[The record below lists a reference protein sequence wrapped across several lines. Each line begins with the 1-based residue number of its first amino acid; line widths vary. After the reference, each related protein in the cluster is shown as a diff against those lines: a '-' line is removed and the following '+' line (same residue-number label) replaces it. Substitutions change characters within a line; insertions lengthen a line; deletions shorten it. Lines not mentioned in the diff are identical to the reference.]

1 MLNFNINRVSNQEQE
16 ILYSYCRKNDPE
28 QRKACP
34 GKMADDLVRRLEMN
48 TIDRKLKTLISYYN
62 RLVKGIDDA
71 ASMSQERAYG
81 GVIRSEKGKL
91 VEYLASQLVQIAW
104 TDVLKQRPSR
114 LEINRKKIPISI
126 KDDYINRISN
136 PKVRAYVSSYRDDL
150 KYRFGTDVQV
160 FIDGRIVLAIEC
172 KTYTENAM
180 MKRILFDAK
189 LMKEAMGLDTYYLVQ
204 LESQLGGDY
213 SELNDITYGSP
224 ATHVLMSLIDVDLK
238 IITLLKEERRINRPI
253 HKPEFFKELEM
264 RQLKKAVN
272 LFADDLKKYAR

>member
-1 MLNFNINRVSNQEQE
+1 
-16 ILYSYCRKNDPE
+16 
-28 QRKACP
+28 
-34 GKMADDLVRRLEMN
+34 MN

-136 PKVRAYVSSYRDDL
+136 PKVRAYVSSHRDDL

-213 SELNDITYGSP
+213 SGSTILP
-224 ATHVLMSLIDVDLK
+224 MAA
-238 IITLLKEERRINRPI
+238 RP
-253 HKPEFFKELEM
+253 PM
-264 RQLKKAVN
+264 
-272 LFADDLKKYAR
+272 Y